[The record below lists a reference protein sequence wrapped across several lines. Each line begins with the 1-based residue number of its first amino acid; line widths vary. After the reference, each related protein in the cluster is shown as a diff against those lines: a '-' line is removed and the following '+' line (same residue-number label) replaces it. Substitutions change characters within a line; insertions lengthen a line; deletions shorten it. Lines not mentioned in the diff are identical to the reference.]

1 MLKLWL
7 KLTASD
13 NWVTVPTNSV
23 VTIHKQTVLI
33 HPILDEFYSHEPS
46 HQRSAALATEQGQMS
61 TRPAAAGLQ
70 SGVVTPIPSMPQG
83 ETMTDDINSKLRAL
97 TTAGG

>member
-1 MLKLWL
+1 MLQ
-7 KLTASD
+7 KLTDPD

-61 TRPAAAGLQ
+61 TRPAAVGVQ
-70 SGVVTPIPSMPQG
+70 SGALTPMPDMTQSDI
-83 ETMTDDINSKLRAL
+83 TDDISFKLRAL
-97 TTAGG
+97 TAAEG